1 MSNINVSS
9 NLKNEILDNID
20 TRKWIC
26 VSEDE
31 SVKEVVTEETDK
43 KETPKVEFNVNNISR
58 EKLTPQYVDKLLK
71 RITELEEDS
80 SSANR
85 EEILLL
91 NAELDYI
98 LSVLRKQ

>member
-9 NLKNEILDNID
+9 NLKNEILENID
-20 TRKWIC
+20 ESKVITD
-26 VSEDE
+26 EDE
-31 SVKEVVTEETDK
+31 SVKEVVTEEADK

-58 EKLTPQYVDKLLK
+58 EKLTPQYVDRLLK